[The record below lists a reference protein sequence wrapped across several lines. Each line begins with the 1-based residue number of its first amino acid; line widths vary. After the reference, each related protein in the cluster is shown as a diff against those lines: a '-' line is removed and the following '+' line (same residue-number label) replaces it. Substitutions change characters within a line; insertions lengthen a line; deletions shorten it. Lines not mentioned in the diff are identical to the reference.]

1 MWCVGPLTGGGVTDS
16 PPDGLVGFE
25 DDTGPVPPRALALS
39 LLALSAPVVGAL
51 AAPDWMEQDSGIL
64 LWLTVFIPPF
74 LLTYYRG
81 WKGASLAL
89 AGGMAALS
97 LVPASLVV
105 FGLGTPPYRTLL
117 WMVCT
122 YVGVCVGVGLLAE
135 LLRRK
140 LRAAEEM
147 ALTDPLTE
155 LPNRRHA
162 SIFLN
167 SAFGIATRGEPA
179 SVVLLDLDHF
189 KAVNDTYGH
198 RMGDEVLRRFSAALR
213 RATRRMDLCSRWGG
227 EEFLA
232 VLHRCDAEGAGIFAE
247 RVRTEFAKEE
257 LPWGRVTFS
266 AGIAQYHAG
275 MGTPELWV
283 AAADRALYQAKESG
297 RDAIRVAEAL
307 PLDETFDLEAEIQ
320 AIKARREVELRG
332 GAPPDPEPQEDPG
345 LPGGSEHVLV
355 VDDDP
360 ATRKAMA
367 SLLRKLGYRVV
378 EAPDGPS
385 ALATLKEL
393 KRVDL
398 VLTDLIMPGMSGFVL
413 AERVEAEFGPHRVLY
428 LSGRLQ
434 GELAWAGA
442 PGTHFAYLSKPFT
455 PVDLAGTIRELLD
468 HRLEV
473 GPAHQ
478 P

>member
-1 MWCVGPLTGGGVTDS
+1 MS
-16 PPDGLVGFE
+16 RPDDLVGFE
-25 DDTGPVPPRALALS
+25 SDTGPVPPRALALS

-51 AAPDWMEQDSGIL
+51 WAPGWMEQDSGIL

-81 WKGASLAL
+81 WRGASVAL

-97 LVPASLVV
+97 LVPTSL
-105 FGLGTPPYRTLL
+105 FLLGLATPPYRTLL

-122 YVGVCVGVGLLAE
+122 YVGVCVGIGLLAE

-140 LRAAEEM
+140 LRAAEEL
-147 ALTDPLTE
+147 AFTDPLTQ

-162 SIFLN
+162 GIFLN
-167 SAFGIATRGEPA
+167 SAFGIASRGEPA

-198 RMGDEVLRRFSAALR
+198 RMGDEVLRRFSAALAR
-213 RATRRMDLCSRWGG
+213 VTRRMDLSSRWGG
-227 EEFLA
+227 EEFL
-232 VLHRCDAEGAGIFAE
+232 VILHRCDAEGARTFTE
-247 RVRTEFAKEE
+247 RFRTEFSKEE
-257 LPWGRVTFS
+257 LPWGQVTFS
-266 AGIAQYHAG
+266 AGIAQYHPG

-297 RDAIRVAEAL
+297 RDAVQVAEVL
-307 PLDETFDLEAEIQ
+307 PLDENFDLEAEIQ
-320 AIKARREVELRG
+320 AIKVRREAELAGKPLPEQAPDSGSDLSG
-332 GAPPDPEPQEDPG
+332 GT
-345 LPGGSEHVLV
+345 EHILM

-360 ATRKAMA
+360 DTRRAMA
-367 SLLRKLGYRVV
+367 GLLRKLGYRVV

-385 ALATLKEL
+385 GLATLREL
-393 KRVDL
+393 DGVDL
-398 VLTDLIMPGMSGFVL
+398 LLTDLVMPGMSGFGL

-442 PGTHFAYLSKPFT
+442 PGARFAYLSKPFSS
-455 PVDLAGTIRELLD
+455 PELAGAIRKLLD
-468 HRLEV
+468 EPLERE
-473 GPAHQ
+473 PAS
-478 P
+478 PS